1 MFREIMNRNRISKQK
16 AKAVLDGSVQ
26 MSSIEL
32 NLTGGVSGVWELKKF
47 TVDKDGAIFHN
58 LRELLNGRNR
68 FIASGEYW
76 GLYRNGCIIMSN
88 TPAEIND
95 HLEFIRK
102 ASGKVL
108 VGGLGL
114 GMVIKYLLEKES
126 ITKVTVIEQSQDVIK
141 LVACAYTNDPRVEIV
156 NANIFEYKPSEL
168 YDCAWFD
175 IWDDISGEEYPEMK
189 TLHRKFGHF
198 VGWSDSW
205 LRNQSRKLYYKNYG
219 TNDTTN
225 S

>member
-1 MFREIMNRNRISKQK
+1 MSREIMNRSRISKLK
-16 AKAVLDGSVQ
+16 AKAVLDGTLE
-26 MSSIEL
+26 MSSVEL
-32 NLTGGVSGVWELKKF
+32 NLTDGVSGVWKLKKF
-47 TVDKDGAIFHN
+47 TVNKYGAIFHN

-76 GLYRNGCIIMSN
+76 GLYRNGYIIMSN

-95 HLEFIRK
+95 HLKFIRK

-126 ITKVTVIEQSQDVIK
+126 VTKITVIEQSQDVIK
-141 LVACAYTNDPRVEIV
+141 LVGHAYANDSRVEIV
-156 NANIFEYKPSEL
+156 NANIFEYKPSDQ

-175 IWDDISGEEYPEMK
+175 IWDNISGEEYPEMK
-189 TLHRKFGHF
+189 TLHRKFGHY

-205 LRNQSRKLYYKNYG
+205 LRNQSRKLYYEKN
-219 TNDTTN
+219 NH
-225 S
+225 